1 VQRPSSPPAM
11 GHRPSRS
18 LQHEYELYIERE
30 IENYKESIPRNA
42 LLKIGD
48 EAVAAL
54 AEHSQLAL
62 TELLLW
68 EEVDRIIRA
77 RLRLPTYRTWRR
89 RRVKELEEMR
99 RPEHWGLSADHVLVR
114 EVRPAPESRVL
125 VAGAATGDSAL
136 FLAANGCEVTAVNE
150 APDDLMRVLEAAEA
164 AGLADRVAATPGG
177 LLSWTPREPL
187 FAVVCSSDALTGLSI
202 RERECVIEVLKSA
215 TRDGGVHLVESIAA
229 GSGGT
234 ASPSVDELR
243 ARYAGWS
250 VSVEGG
256 VSGST
261 FLARKELA

>member
-1 VQRPSSPPAM
+1 M

-30 IENYKESIPRNA
+30 IENYKESIPRSS

-89 RRVKELEEMR
+89 RRIKELEEMR
-99 RPEHWGLSADHVLVR
+99 RPEHWGLTADHVLVR
-114 EVRPAPESRVL
+114 EVRPAPEARVL
-125 VAGAATGDSAL
+125 VAGAVAGESAL
-136 FLAANGCEVTAVNE
+136 FLAANGCEVTTVNE
-150 APDDLMRVLEAAEA
+150 EADDVMRVLEAAEA
-164 AGLADRVAATPGG
+164 VGLGDRVAATSGG
-177 LLSWTPREPL
+177 LRSWTPCEPL
-187 FAVVCSSDALTGLSI
+187 FAVVCSSDALTSLSGVE
-202 RERECVIEVLKSA
+202 RERVIEVLKSA
-215 TRDGGVHLVESIAA
+215 TRDGGVHLVEAIAA
-229 GSGGT
+229 GAAGGV
-234 ASPSVDELR
+234 SPSVDELR
-243 ARYAGWS
+243 ARYVGWN

-256 VSGST
+256 AAGAT
-261 FLARKELA
+261 FLARKELS

>member
-1 VQRPSSPPAM
+1 M

-30 IENYKESIPRNA
+30 IENYKESIPRSS

-89 RRVKELEEMR
+89 RRLKELEEMR

-114 EVRPAPESRVL
+114 EVKPAPESRVL
-125 VAGAATGDSAL
+125 VAGAAAGESAL
-136 FLAANGCEVTAVNE
+136 FLAANGCDVTAVNDE
-150 APDDLMRVLEAAEA
+150 AAAVLRVLEAAEA
-164 AGLADRVAATPGG
+164 VGLGDRVAAEAGG

-187 FAVVCSSDALTGLSI
+187 FAVVCSSDALTSLSVVE
-202 RERECVIEVLKSA
+202 RERVIEVLKSA
-215 TRDGGVHLVESIAA
+215 TRDGGVHLVETIAA
-229 GSGGT
+229 GAPGT
-234 ASPSVDELR
+234 SPSLDELR

-250 VSVEGG
+250 VSVEGDAAG
-256 VSGST
+256 AT

>member
-1 VQRPSSPPAM
+1 M

-30 IENYKESIPRNA
+30 IENYKESIPRSA

-89 RRVKELEEMR
+89 RRLKELEEMR
-99 RPEHWGLSADHVLVR
+99 RPERWGLSADHAIVR
-114 EVRPAPESRVL
+114 EVAPAPEARVL
-125 VAGAATGDSAL
+125 VAGSAAGESAL
-136 FLAANGCEVTAVNE
+136 FLAANGCDVTAVNDE
-150 APDDLMRVLEAAEA
+150 ADEIQRVLEAAEA
-164 AGLADRVAATPGG
+164 VGLGDRVAASVGG
-177 LLSWTPREPL
+177 LRSWTPREPL
-187 FAVVCSSDALTGLSI
+187 FAVVCSSDALTTLTPVE
-202 RERECVIEVLKSA
+202 RERVIEVLKSA

-229 GSGGT
+229 GSGG
-234 ASPSVDELR
+234 AVLPSLDELR
-243 ARYAGWS
+243 ASYAGWA
-250 VSVEGG
+250 VTVER
-256 VSGST
+256 SGIGET
-261 FLARKELA
+261 FLARKELS

>member
-1 VQRPSSPPAM
+1 M

-30 IENYKESIPRNA
+30 IENYKESIPRSS

-48 EAVAAL
+48 EAVAVL

-89 RRVKELEEMR
+89 RRLRELEEMR
-99 RPEHWGLSADHVLVR
+99 RPEHWGLTADHVLVR
-114 EVRPAPESRVL
+114 EVRPSPEARVL
-125 VAGAATGDSAL
+125 VAGATAGESAL
-136 FLAANGCEVTAVNE
+136 FLAANGCDVTAVNDE
-150 APDDLMRVLEAAEA
+150 ADAVMRVLEAAEA
-164 AGLADRVAATPGG
+164 VGLGDRVAATTGG
-177 LLSWTPREPL
+177 LRSWTPREPL
-187 FAVVCSSDALTGLSI
+187 FAVVCSSDALTGLTGVE
-202 RERECVIEVLKSA
+202 RERVIEVLKTA
-215 TRDGGVHLVESIAA
+215 TRDGGVHLVEAIAA
-229 GSGGT
+229 G
-234 ASPSVDELR
+234 AADPVSPSLDELR

-256 VSGST
+256 AAGAT